1 MATSTLVQLLANE
14 AEGGSAST
22 SHRTQSETFIANGTI
37 TLGDWVAFDTSK
49 TGSDRA
55 LYVIQAAG
63 VATVGS
69 AACIGVALASAVAGG
84 QIRVCVSGY
93 AEKANVA
100 GAVVAGSPLVGPIG
114 TGGQAAIE
122 VPGTTSGGLIGVALA
137 VDVANI
143 GPVIVYKRF

>member
-1 MATSTLVQLLANE
+1 MATSTLIQALITE
-14 AEGGSAST
+14 ADGSSGST
-22 SHRTQSETFIANGTI
+22 SNRTQSETFLANGTI

-55 LYVIQAAG
+55 LYVIRAAG

-69 AACIGVALASAVAGG
+69 AACIGVALESAVAGG
-84 QIRVCVSGY
+84 QIRVCVGGY
-93 AEKANVA
+93 CASANVA

-114 TGGQAAIE
+114 TAGQAAIE
-122 VPGTTSGGLIGVALA
+122 APGTTSGGLIGVALA
-137 VDVANI
+137 VDVSNI